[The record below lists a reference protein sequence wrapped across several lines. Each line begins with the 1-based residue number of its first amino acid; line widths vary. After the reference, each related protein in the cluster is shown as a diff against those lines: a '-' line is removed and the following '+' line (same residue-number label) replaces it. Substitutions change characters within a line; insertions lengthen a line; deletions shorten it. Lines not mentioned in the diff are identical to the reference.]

1 MSFTRLIELTA
12 GEGSAWPAGAERS
25 SASPRATRPPQPCRP
40 RPARGH
46 GIEVDF
52 AFAEEAARNDD
63 RSETQSWATKLTR
76 LGEGRPTHRNLQTS
90 YLTHEER

>member
-1 MSFTRLIELTA
+1 MAGWRRAQLGIASGYQAPAALPTA
-12 GEGSAWPAGAERS
+12 TA
-25 SASPRATRPPQPCRP
+25 
-40 RPARGH
+40 ARGH

-90 YLTHEER
+90 YPTHEER